1 MALRWAMA
9 ADYEAMGRI
18 AAERMFAVV
27 RDRLA
32 RGRPMLLGL
41 ATGKTML
48 GVYERFVTMLN
59 EGDVDLS
66 LLHTV
71 NLDEYVGAD
80 GRWIPENHPLSY
92 RGYMA
97 QNFFSLLR
105 PELNM
110 KPANIHFPEAVDT
123 AALDAWVLRMG
134 GLDFQLLGLGFNGHI
149 GFNEPVSEAAMPVR
163 DFAALPSR
171 VVALEDLTIETNAR
185 LTAGGDRSAV
195 PGHAATLGMRTIL
208 AAKEIMLLA
217 CFPQQRRPLGVM
229 LEGAVTPELPG
240 SYLNEHPD
248 ATVVWAENEVRI
260 AELVSAQERRQVV
273 PSRGMATGGNL
284 RQ

>member
-1 MALRWAMA
+1 MA

-18 AAERMFAVV
+18 AAERIFTVV

-32 RGRPMLLGL
+32 LGRPMLLGL

-48 GVYERFVTMLN
+48 GLYGRLAAMLN
-59 EGDVDLS
+59 ESGVDLS

-80 GRWIPENHPLSY
+80 GRWIPEDHPLSY

-97 QNFFSLLR
+97 QNFFGRLR
-105 PELNM
+105 PRLNM
-110 KPANIHFPEAVDT
+110 KSANIHFPEPADT
-123 AALDAWVLRMG
+123 AALDEWVLGMG

-149 GFNEPVSEAAMPVR
+149 GFNEPISEAVMPVR

-195 PGHAATLGMRTIL
+195 PRHAATVGMRTIL

-217 CFPQQRRPLGVM
+217 CFPEQRRPLSVM

-240 SYLNEHPD
+240 SYLNGHPD
-248 ATVVWAENEVRI
+248 ATVVWAEAEVHM
-260 AELVSAQERRQVV
+260 AEAVSGRGGHLGA
-273 PSRGMATGGNL
+273 PSRSVATGENV
-284 RQ
+284 RH